1 MSVERLDYLLKQGV
15 RVPFEP
21 TKLSEFASKLVV
33 LNLAWHSDIDGYV
46 WVSDRTQALELAMSR
61 STIYDARQLLVREK
75 WLVPTGQRKQKGV
88 KVYKLEIPGFSSSGL
103 PIPTTTEPGA
113 LGNGLTSG
121 LPSGSDSGLASGLPS
136 GLFCG
141 LPYPTE
147 KERKQIE
154 IKEKEQTQ
162 KNKLDHLPETV
173 QERIK
178 QNKRSRGEYGEK
190 TLGEAVQDIFKNI
203 EPPNQQDEEPF

>member
-1 MSVERLDYLLKQGV
+1 M
-15 RVPFEP
+15 PFEP

-121 LPSGSDSGLASGLPS
+121 LPSGSDSGLTS

-162 KNKLDHLPETV
+162 KIN
-173 QERIK
+173 
-178 QNKRSRGEYGEK
+178 
-190 TLGEAVQDIFKNI
+190 
-203 EPPNQQDEEPF
+203 